1 MALRSRWTLASVRIR
16 DLLVPVVRDAGRGGN
31 ADPGLMPIPKD
42 VMEIHE
48 EKLRR
53 RATEEGVP
61 FGLKLAVSGVYEM
74 AEPVAKL
81 LPDK

>member
-1 MALRSRWTLASVRIR
+1 
-16 DLLVPVVRDAGRGGN
+16 
-31 ADPGLMPIPKD
+31 MPIPKD